1 MAWSGGNFT
10 RANPTW
16 VSDASAGIGIE
27 AARHDT
33 QDNDFTTGINECL
46 NKTGQNAMSGT
57 LSMGTNKISNLAAG
71 TLRNDA
77 AQVAQIQDGDFIWL
91 GTTAGTAT
99 AQTASATPAITAY
112 KAGQKFRFISGFA
125 TSAAVTLN
133 VNSLGAKSIV
143 DAHTGEGLNTVLAFN
158 TSDIVEVIYD
168 GTFFKWNSGT
178 TIARFSADSV
188 PNILYFYKSRGASV
202 GTNTLVTNGDQLGQ
216 IQFLGAAN
224 TAYVPGA
231 AIAAVIDGVP
241 SAGSSDMPGRLV
253 FSTTADGSGSPTERM
268 RITNNGNIAIGTT
281 SPGSARLYIKSADA
295 TAASYAIWW
304 ENSVG
309 GGLGYI
315 RSDGLFNTGVAA
327 TSPYNAI
334 TGTAANV
341 VVDVN
346 GNLQRSTSSARYKT
360 DIKPYTRGLSDVIKL
375 IPKFYKGIND
385 GETQFAGLIAEDVHD
400 AGLNEF
406 VVYNDKGEPDALAYS
421 NMVTLAFKAIQ
432 ELNAKVEALEAR
444 VAELEA

>member
-46 NKTGQNAMSGT
+46 NKAGQNAMGGT
-57 LSMGTNKISNLAAG
+57 LSMGTNKISNLGAG

-77 AQVAQIQDGDFIWL
+77 AQVGQIQDGDFIWL
-91 GTTAGTAT
+91 GTTGGTAA

-158 TSDIVEVIYD
+158 TNDIVEVIYD

-178 TIARFSADSV
+178 TIARFSADTV

-202 GTNTLVTNGDQLGQ
+202 GTNTLVNNGDQLGQ

-224 TAYVPGA
+224 TAYVAAA
-231 AIAAVIDGVP
+231 AIGAVIDGVP

-253 FSTTADGSGSPTERM
+253 FSTTADASGSPTERM
-268 RITNNGNIAIGTT
+268 RIDSLGNVGIGGSSTAYRFYAKGIDAGTGNYTIVLQNSANTT
-281 SPGSARLYIKSADA
+281 LQS
-295 TAASYAIWW
+295 
-304 ENSVG
+304 
-309 GGLGYI
+309 I
-315 RSDGLFNTGVAA
+315 RNDGLFNTGLAA
-327 TSPYNAI
+327 NSPYNLT
-334 TGTAANV
+334 TGAAANM
-341 VVDVN
+341 VVDLS
-346 GNLQRSTSSARYKT
+346 GNVLRFSSSLRYKT
-360 DIKPYTRGLSDVIKL
+360 NIQDAHYGLTEVL
-375 IPKFYKGIND
+375 NLRPVTYQTYND
-385 GETQFAGLIAEDVHD
+385 GDLVFGGLIAEEVD
-400 AGLNEF
+400 AIGLSEF
-406 VVYNDKGEPDALAYS
+406 VQYNVAGEPDAIHYS
-421 NMVTLAFKAIQ
+421 NMVALAFKAIQ

-444 VAELEA
+444 IAALEA